1 MIDSPNRPLPGA
13 GVELGTSDFF
23 GGQLIACFTNEF
35 GERELAFLYDEQAG
49 YLTALSASSFFCASP
64 SSIMTAFVGAG
75 SRFCG
80 STAPWDTYESFE
92 YNGFGLE
99 LIGTDGADQIS
110 TAAEGSAYYCAY
122 SVVRN
127 TGCGLGGGDQMKN
140 MVFAFG
146 GTGND
151 VLLATCPGTHLYG
164 GDGHD
169 HLTNAYNTWDNG
181 TQISL
186 FGEAGKDCLAP
197 YALPVA
203 SFSCGSGSS
212 DRLYANGVTRRPSN
226 CESFSWD
233 RACATSISTWW
244 GW

>member
-1 MIDSPNRPLPGA
+1 
-13 GVELGTSDFF
+13 
-23 GGQLIACFTNEF
+23 
-35 GERELAFLYDEQAG
+35 
-49 YLTALSASSFFCASP
+49 
-64 SSIMTAFVGAG
+64 MTAFVGAG

-99 LIGTDGADQIS
+99 LIGTDGGDQIS
-110 TAAEGSAYYCAY
+110 TAAESSAYYCAY

-140 MVFAFG
+140 MVFALG
-146 GTGND
+146 GIGND
-151 VLLATCPGTHLYG
+151 VLVATCPGTHLYG

-169 HLTNAYNTWDNG
+169 HLTNAYNNWDNG

-186 FGEAGKDCLAP
+186 FGEAGKHCLAP

-233 RACATSISTWW
+233 RACATSSFTWW